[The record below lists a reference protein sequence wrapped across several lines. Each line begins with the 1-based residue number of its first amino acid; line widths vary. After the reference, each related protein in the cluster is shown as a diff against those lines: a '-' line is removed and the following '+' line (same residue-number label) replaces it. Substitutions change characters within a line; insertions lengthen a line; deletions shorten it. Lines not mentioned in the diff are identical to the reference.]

1 MIRLQRYKYFL
12 CTALSL
18 IMAMSVRAQSTVSIS
33 SSSGHPGDEVE
44 LSVSLSDAQSATALQ
59 IRIPHSPYLSYK
71 DNSAVLNAQ
80 LVSSS
85 HSLSVSDTDNMLE
98 FYVYDMSLNTF
109 KEGTGILLTFRL
121 KLGKEPGI
129 YALKPEVV
137 LSDPSSKAL
146 PVNVKAGEVKV
157 LSPKI
162 ALSEKEVDYGSVPI
176 RSKHTKEI
184 SVSNTGNE
192 TLNISDVKSE
202 SALFKVSPTSMSIA
216 AGQKNT
222 LTIEYN
228 PQNYGSD
235 NTDITIV
242 SDASNGNQVIHV
254 SASPFSV
261 NTLSVSGASGQAGEE
276 VTVRVSMQNMEPIVG
291 MQCSF
296 TLPEVLR
303 YVDGSVAFS
312 SRVKNDSHNISGTVQ
327 GDRLSFFIHSA
338 SNAPLPGSEGELFT
352 FKLLLNGTGGDYQ
365 LNPEDVLL
373 SNADGRDMTSDVTGA
388 NIRIAAPK
396 LECADELDF
405 GRIPIE
411 EIVKKRFSITN
422 SGESP
427 LVIQRIEFS
436 NESFSLTEPAKLPTI
451 AAGKSSDIEICYRTS
466 GEETFTG
473 VMQIYSND
481 PQNRMQTV
489 DIKGTV
495 FIFNELELKGEAIGG
510 NPDKYTLTVSLQNSL
525 PIVGMQFD
533 IHWIPG
539 MTPDK
544 ESISFSDRAS
554 GHKAEITKLTDDSY
568 RVYIYSM
575 NNASIVKGD
584 GPVVSI
590 IYNKVNGEVD
600 YDQTTVLADQ
610 IILSTADGRNCASS
624 VTAAWT
630 IGNMSG
636 LLGDANNDGQVNIQD
651 VICISRY
658 ILGEIDSSGIVES
671 LADYNQ
677 DHVINEED
685 LIGVLNAIFGINKQ

>member
-1 MIRLQRYKYFL
+1 MIHLQRFNYIL

-18 IMAMSVRAQSTVSIS
+18 VMAMSVRAQSTLSIS

-44 LSVSLSDAQSATALQ
+44 LSVSLSDAHSATALQ

-80 LVSSS
+80 LISNS

-109 KEGTGILLTFRL
+109 KEGTGVLLTFRL
-121 KLGKEPGI
+121 KLGKEPGV

-146 PVNVKAGEVKV
+146 PVNVKGGEVKI

-184 SVSNTGNE
+184 SVSNIGNE
-192 TLNISDVKSE
+192 TLSISDIKSE
-202 SALFKVSPTSMSIA
+202 SDLFNVSPTSMTIA

-228 PQNYGSD
+228 PQKYGSD
-235 NTDITIV
+235 NTDITII

-261 NTLSVSGASGQAGEE
+261 NTLSVADASGQAGEE
-276 VTVRVSMQNMEPIVG
+276 VTVSVSMQNMEPIVG
-291 MQCSF
+291 LQCSF

-303 YVDGSVAFS
+303 YVDGSAAFS
-312 SRVKNDSHNISGTVQ
+312 SRVSNDSHTISGTVQ

-338 SNAPLPGSEGELFT
+338 SNAPLPGSDGELFT

-365 LNPEDVLL
+365 LNPVDVLL
-373 SNADGRDMTSDVTGA
+373 SNADGRDMTSGITGA
-388 NIRIAAPK
+388 SIRIAAPK

-436 NESFSLTEPAKLPTI
+436 NESFSLSEPTKLPTI
-451 AAGKSSDIEICYRTS
+451 AAGKTSDIEICYRTS

-481 PQNRMQTV
+481 PQNRMQAV
-489 DIKGTV
+489 GIKGTV
-495 FIFNELELKGEAIGG
+495 YIFNEIELKGEAVSG
-510 NPDKYTLTVSLQNSL
+510 NPDQYALTVSLQNTL
-525 PIVGMQFD
+525 PVVGMQFD

-590 IYNKVNGEVD
+590 IYNKVDGEVD

-610 IILSTADGRNCASS
+610 IILSTADEHNCASS
-624 VTAAWT
+624 VTATWT

-636 LLGDANNDGQVNIQD
+636 LLGDANNDGKVDIQD

-677 DHVINEED
+677 DHVINEKD
-685 LIGVLNAIFGINKQ
+685 LIGVLHTIFGINKQ